1 MWVRTGASRRVT
13 RYGFSDVHVYGI
25 EPIPASFDGMERWF
39 RRRSGAVTV
48 KNVALRTEPVTS
60 TLYID
65 KRNDIWS
72 TFIEPDP
79 DKASQ
84 FNPLTIQVNSL
95 DSLTKQMDLT
105 DEMLVKID
113 TKGSDLEVTQ

>member
-1 MWVRTGASRRVT
+1 MITFGVTLTKSSPRTTCVISKSRSST
-13 RYGFSDVHVYGI
+13 
-25 EPIPASFDGMERWF
+25 AL
-39 RRRSGAVTV
+39 AV